1 MDACMSYFRW
11 MLMIAFIAAGS
22 QPDENLLLGSVDED
36 LVNQLLGNALRLT
49 RTAAQENNP
58 PLQTNLDSLKS
69 YLEDGRRA
77 TDDDLPVTRWWMIEF
92 VQTKRIDVDSPEQR
106 GALDGGFF
114 DLNGRAVDSRLQR
127 PEDDE
132 VVFKK
137 GDRVLMK
144 EEAANV
150 LINEG
155 VAELRDRYY
164 LRPLNDY
171 RFILRRLRLRLDD
184 LAGRKTELEF
194 EKQVL
199 EQAIAKTEDMLVKN
213 QSDKLKLEQ
222 DLSQFRVEKTAMD
235 DYTAKMREELEQM
248 RTEMAQ
254 IHQHNLA
261 LEQEI
266 AQKHQAI
273 ERRLDGLSLAE

>member
-1 MDACMSYFRW
+1 
-11 MLMIAFIAAGS
+11 
-22 QPDENLLLGSVDED
+22 
-36 LVNQLLGNALRLT
+36 
-49 RTAAQENNP
+49 
-58 PLQTNLDSLKS
+58 
-69 YLEDGRRA
+69 
-77 TDDDLPVTRWWMIEF
+77 
-92 VQTKRIDVDSPEQR
+92 
-106 GALDGGFF
+106 
-114 DLNGRAVDSRLQR
+114 
-127 PEDDE
+127 
-132 VVFKK
+132 
-137 GDRVLMK
+137 
-144 EEAANV
+144 
-150 LINEG
+150 
-155 VAELRDRYY
+155 
-164 LRPLNDY
+164 
-171 RFILRRLRLRLDD
+171 LRLDD

>member
-1 MDACMSYFRW
+1 
-11 MLMIAFIAAGS
+11 
-22 QPDENLLLGSVDED
+22 
-36 LVNQLLGNALRLT
+36 
-49 RTAAQENNP
+49 AQENNP

-106 GALDGGFF
+106 GALDGSFF

-144 EEAANV
+144 EEAANA

-266 AQKHQAI
+266 SQKHQAI